1 MRTCQLRKARGR
13 NLPTALQAE
22 PVQVTEGSQLGKAL
36 VPYSVAALHVELGQV
51 VQAGQTGQ
59 LFPYKEATAFVDR
72 LPVPFHFG
80 LIGRFPAPPR
90 SRCCLLACT
99 IRGPLYV

>member
-1 MRTCQLRKARGR
+1 MRTSQLCKARGR

-59 LFPYKEATAFVDR
+59 LLPYKQATVLVNR
-72 LPVPFHFG
+72 LPISFHLG
-80 LIGRFPAPPR
+80 LIGRFFAPP
-90 SRCCLLACT
+90 CEA
-99 IRGPLYV
+99 

>member
-1 MRTCQLRKARGR
+1 MRTSQLCKPRGR

-22 PVQVTEGSQLGKAL
+22 PVQVTEGSQLDKAL

-59 LFPYKEATAFVDR
+59 LFPYKQATALINR
-72 LPVPFHFG
+72 KPIPIHFG
-80 LIGRFPAPPR
+80 LIGKTTAPPQK
-90 SRCCLLACT
+90 A
-99 IRGPLYV
+99 Y